1 MNKQEKAA
9 EIEALTQAVKAGPT
23 AFVLAP
29 KGLTVN
35 QVSLL
40 RRKIRA
46 SSGSFRVVKNRL
58 ALRAIK
64 DSPLAPLAVHFKG
77 ETAIA
82 YSAADPAPLAKAI
95 EEFAKDHQGLSIKAG
110 LVDGRLVTGK
120 DIKVLADM
128 PPRPILIARL
138 LSVLNQPMTR
148 LVTVLRDAPRRGRGD
163 ERDSEEEAGRRACS
177 GGDGFDLELNPRA
190 AARASAA

>member
-9 EIEALTQAVKAGPT
+9 EIEALTNAVKAGPT

-35 QVSLL
+35 QVSTL

-46 SSGSFRVVKNRL
+46 SAGSFRVVKNRL

-64 DSPLAPLAVHFKG
+64 DSPLGPLAAHFKG

-82 YSAADPAPLAKAI
+82 YSAADPAPLAKVI
-95 EEFAKDHQGLSIKAG
+95 QEFAKDHQGLTIKAG

-128 PPRPILIARL
+128 PPRPVLIARL

-148 LVTVLRDAPRRGRGD
+148 LVTVLMGPHGGLVRAMNEIAKKKPGEGPAP
-163 ERDSEEEAGRRACS
+163 AGTGS
-177 GGDGFDLELNPRA
+177 IP
-190 AARASAA
+190 S